1 MKWCTAWGEDWRA
14 TREGA
19 SLRSPKV
26 AKIEIHMSETK
37 RRWIPNSVAA
47 FNYSPKEG
55 EEEP

>member
-1 MKWCTAWGEDWRA
+1 MK
-14 TREGA
+14 
-19 SLRSPKV
+19 S
-26 AKIEIHMSETK
+26 IMSETK